1 MKVLE
6 GSLNC
11 RSCEIVAPGTAA
23 LALRDGKVV
32 ENRVDRR
39 KDRLVV
45 TFNDLLRL
53 TANDEIRIEVH
64 A

>member
-1 MKVLE
+1 
-6 GSLNC
+6 
-11 RSCEIVAPGTAA
+11 
-23 LALRDGKVV
+23 
-32 ENRVDRR
+32 VDRR